1 MKIYVFFVIASAAL
15 FEAPKSFGHG
25 RSEQMNQV
33 LNAKTPNWL
42 SLGIPIKVEPTGSV
56 PMDETAFR
64 PRSGGATNSR
74 NRVQIPARGI
84 EIQVDYEINYTG
96 NNEAGTGSSLSPDG
110 TRLIVNAGHSNHLYE
125 ISATGEYLEV
135 PIQLPSVTY
144 DAGPKGFIT
153 GWSWIDNQ
161 TVFGHAEI
169 DDDTGNETIEC
180 RIYVYHMKERV
191 LSRLDLSALNL
202 TTTDGLEITKV
213 GRDSNHLEI
222 LVGNTKLTVKADLKS
237 SPKIEKLETH
247 VPKRTPARAVP
258 NKSELKISEAKL
270 AKTGEKPALVS
281 RLLWIMMIFPVLG
294 LLWFVFKKAKLPRL

>member
-1 MKIYVFFVIASAAL
+1 MKAHFVSTIAL
-15 FEAPKSFGHG
+15 FMILGTPSLIAHG
-25 RSEQMNQV
+25 RSEQMNQT

-42 SLGIPIKVEPTGSV
+42 SLGIPIKVEPSDTV
-56 PMDETAFR
+56 PQDGVAFR
-64 PRSGGATNSR
+64 PRSGGATNSA

-84 EIQVDYEINYTG
+84 EIRVDYEINYTG

-125 ISATGEYLEV
+125 ILATGEYREV

-161 TVFGHAEI
+161 TVFGRAEI

-191 LSRLDLSALNL
+191 LSRLDWSALKL
-202 TTTDGLEITKV
+202 PSTDGIEVTKV
-213 GRDSNHLEI
+213 GSDLNHLI
-222 LVGNTKLTVKADLKS
+222 IAVGGKDFTVKADLR
-237 SPKIEKLETH
+237 SPPSIESH
-247 VPKRTPARAVP
+247 DNNAVPLKPHNPVPQSQPPNTLDPTPAVSSEQPASPSWLIWSVVIVAAV
-258 NKSELKISEAKL
+258 
-270 AKTGEKPALVS
+270 
-281 RLLWIMMIFPVLG
+281 G
-294 LLWFVFKKAKLPRL
+294 LLWLVLRKRK